1 MNKTHSS
8 YDLFFKK
15 EGLDFGKTEKIVNE
29 SLRKADDG
37 ELFLEFK
44 QSESFVYDDKKIK
57 NASTSTDKGF
67 GLRSVKDETSAYS
80 HSSDISETSIKNA
93 GKTVRSILSSS
104 SKSKIIDPIR
114 TNKKYYSNLNP
125 LNGFTSEQKTKLLQ
139 SIDEYARKLDKRVK
153 QVSASL
159 HGEWQAVHILRKG
172 GYHCGDIRPLV
183 RLNISVTIDNGKIM
197 ETGLSGMGGRKNYED
212 FFNDKTWK
220 KQTKDALRQAITNLK
235 SSPAPAGKMPIVL
248 GPGWPGIILHEA
260 IGHGLEGDFNRKKI
274 SVFSDLLGKKIASKN
289 VTVVDDG
296 TIEDKRGSITVDDE
310 GTPSQCTTLIENG
323 IMVGHMQDRLNASL
337 MKTKSTG
344 NGRRESYEY
353 LPMPRMT
360 NTYMLS
366 GNVPEED
373 IFKSVKKG
381 LYAVNFSGGSV
392 DITSGQF
399 EFSVSEAYMIENGKI
414 TKPVKGATLIGKGE
428 EVLKKISLVGNNM
441 ALDGG
446 IGTCGKEG
454 QGVPVG
460 VGQPTILVDEI
471 LVGGTDV

>member
-1 MNKTHSS
+1 MKNINNS
-8 YDLFFKK
+8 YDLFFKN
-15 EGLDFGKTEKIVNE
+15 EGLDFNKTEKIVNE
-29 SLRKADDG
+29 ALRKADDG
-37 ELFLEFK
+37 ELFLEFR
-44 QSESFVYDDKKIK
+44 QSENFIFDDKKIK
-57 NASTSTDKGF
+57 NASSSINKGF
-67 GLRSVKDETSAYS
+67 GLRSIKDETSAYS
-80 HSSDISETSIKNA
+80 HSSDITEKSIETA
-93 GKTVRSILSSS
+93 GRTVKSILSTS
-104 SKSKIIDPIR
+104 SKSKIVDPIR
-114 TNKKYYSNLNP
+114 SNKKHYSEINP
-125 LNGFTSEQKTKLLQ
+125 LDEFTSEQKTKLLK
-139 SIDEYARKLDKRVK
+139 SIDAYARKLDKRVK

-159 HGEWQAVHILRKG
+159 NGEWQAIHILRKG
-172 GYHCGDIRPLV
+172 GYHSGDIRPLV
-183 RLNISVTIDNGKIM
+183 RLNISVTVDNGKRM
-197 ETGLSGMGGRKNYED
+197 ETGSSGIGGRKSYIE
-212 FFNDKTWK
+212 FFNPQIWQM
-220 KQTKDALRQAITNLK
+220 QTKEALRQAITNLK
-235 SSPAPAGKMPIVL
+235 SCPTPAGKMPIVL

-274 SVFSDLLGKKIASKN
+274 SVFSELLGKKIASKN

-296 TIEDKRGSITVDDE
+296 TINDRRGSITIDDE

-344 NGRRESYEY
+344 NGRRQSFEF

-366 GNVPEED
+366 SNVPQED

-399 EFSVSEAYMIENGKI
+399 EFSASEAYIIQNGKI
-414 TKPVKGATLIGKGE
+414 GRSVKGATLIGKGE

-441 ALDGG
+441 SLDSG

-471 LVGGTDV
+471 LVGGTGL